1 MHGISDGF
9 YTTAKC
15 LHLLPLF
22 TWEKGAA
29 KIENKDSTKG
39 LQAPQGNTS
48 ICAEIQLSKPKPTPE
63 TNL

>member
-1 MHGISDGF
+1 MAFLMASTPLLNVYI
-9 YTTAKC
+9 Y
-15 LHLLPLF
+15 LLPLF